1 MYTKR
6 CFMRTV
12 TFHLHLHYTTSHL
25 STARTAIQTRRHC
38 QETTAAT
45 IVLMNP
51 TPPSS
56 AVCTMY
62 TVKAK
67 FHYSS
72 KLQTWLQTWLSTCVS
87 VSKARWKQVESQLQ
101 TCLKPSDDHTCVTC
115 RDWCSRFATKFSTKK
130 SKACRKHVANPH
142 EQWRTCQKPGCKPG
156 RKPGLQL
163 ARIMECGFYCES
175 KVNCGLV

>member
-51 TPPSS
+51 TPSSS

-87 VSKARWKQVESQLQ
+87 VSKARRKQVESQLQ

-115 RDWCSRFATKFSTKK
+115 RDWCSRFATRFSTKK
-130 SKACRKHVANPH
+130 SKACRKHVESTLQTRTNSDELVKNLAANPV
-142 EQWRTCQKPGCKPG
+142 ENQVCSW
-156 RKPGLQL
+156 L
-163 ARIMECGFYCES
+163 E
-175 KVNCGLV
+175 

>member
-87 VSKARWKQVESQLQ
+87 VSKARRKQVESQLQ
-101 TCLKPSDDHTCVTC
+101 TCLKPSDDHTWHVEIDAAGLQPGFRQKSRKRVESTSKARCKPARTVTNLSKTWLQT
-115 RDWCSRFATKFSTKK
+115 RSKTRFA
-130 SKACRKHVANPH
+130 A
-142 EQWRTCQKPGCKPG
+142 G
-156 RKPGLQL
+156 
-163 ARIMECGFYCES
+163 
-175 KVNCGLV
+175 